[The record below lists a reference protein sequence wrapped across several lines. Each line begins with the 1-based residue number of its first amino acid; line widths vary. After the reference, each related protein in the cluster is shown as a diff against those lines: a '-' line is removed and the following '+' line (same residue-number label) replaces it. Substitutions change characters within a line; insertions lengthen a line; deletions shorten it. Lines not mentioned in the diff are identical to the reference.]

1 MSVDKSVWFEQVDR
15 ALITLLGSTLS
26 VTNEDGE
33 VVPVRAI
40 VRKPDEDFR
49 EEDFPL
55 ASIYG
60 LYQTFS
66 KDRFSNDRV
75 VLSKN
80 EQEHSITLENSA
92 VPYDLTYQI
101 DLWASSQVD
110 MNDMT
115 REWLT
120 SVPVFSNLS
129 VTDLSGASR
138 TCFMQMVGNAHRQD
152 ELKGGSRVFHTV
164 MTYKIGVE
172 LDSGATT
179 TMPMVT
185 EHTAVT
191 NP

>member
-33 VVPVRAI
+33 AVQVRAI

-120 SVPVFSNLS
+120 SVPVFYNLS
-129 VTDLSGASR
+129 VTDLSGVAIER
-138 TCFMQMVGNAHRQD
+138 ALCRWLEMHIDRMN
-152 ELKGGSRVFHTV
+152 
-164 MTYKIGVE
+164 
-172 LDSGATT
+172 
-179 TMPMVT
+179 
-185 EHTAVT
+185 
-191 NP
+191 